1 MSSPAMARNSS
12 IAMCGW
18 VPTPAEPKLNLAGFL
33 FFTPAMKS
41 FSVPNGSLAG
51 VTSMLGDE
59 TSWLTGAKSRR
70 MSNFTLGLVAG
81 RMVIA
86 AAATSSV

>member
-1 MSSPAMARNSS
+1 MTRNNS

-18 VPTPAEPKLNLAGFL
+18 VPGPAEPKLNSPGFA
-33 FFTPAMKS
+33 FTAAMKS
-41 FSVPNGSLAG
+41 FSVLNGSLAE

-59 TSWLTGAKSRR
+59 TSWLTGTKSRR
-70 MSNFTLGLVAG
+70 MSNFTFGLVAG